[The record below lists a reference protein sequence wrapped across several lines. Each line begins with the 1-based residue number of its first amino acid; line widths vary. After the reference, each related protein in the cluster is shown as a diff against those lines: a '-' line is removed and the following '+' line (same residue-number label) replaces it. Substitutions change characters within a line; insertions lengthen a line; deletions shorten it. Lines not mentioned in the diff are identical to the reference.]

1 MVETRSQ
8 TTQAATWQLE
18 TARLQSEINGMEARL
33 ETKLDDKLQ
42 DMREKL
48 MADFSKLLETSW
60 GKKKSSDDEHLQTEG
75 DSVSGVTTS
84 CNLGVLGPIPSTHEK
99 IHTDSTMGDLPVRA
113 KQTMAMNVDDRTQQ
127 RGGMAVEVRAI
138 LRSRSGAR
146 TCKGSTGD
154 APFGRQSASMA
165 SVLG

>member
-8 TTQAATWQLE
+8 STQVATWQLE
-18 TARLQSEINGMEARL
+18 TARLQSEINGMKARL

-75 DSVSGVTTS
+75 DSVSGVATS
-84 CNLGVLGPIPSTHEK
+84 CNLGVLGLVPSTHEK
-99 IHTDSTMGDLPVRA
+99 IHADSTMGELPVKA
-113 KQTMAMNVDDRTQQ
+113 KQTMAIDVDERTQQ
-127 RGGMAVEVRAI
+127 RGV
-138 LRSRSGAR
+138 
-146 TCKGSTGD
+146 
-154 APFGRQSASMA
+154 
-165 SVLG
+165 